1 MPVGDGATHPEVF
14 ARDPRL
20 PVVAQTGQV
29 VSWNPSLPIAQGQTV
44 GAPTTNGYGYYVAI
58 QSQSFMQPLP
68 SGASS
73 NDFWHFSLLSS

>member
-1 MPVGDGATHPEVF
+1 MPVGDGTTHPEVF

-29 VSWNPSLPIAQGQTV
+29 IAWNASQPIAAGQSVGVPSTV
-44 GAPTTNGYGYYVAI
+44 GYGYYVAV
-58 QSQSFMQPLP
+58 QSQSAMQPLP
-68 SGASS
+68 VGPSS